1 MSEIDWAALRKNAD
15 DATKPVPADWYD
27 LVVEKAELKKAQ
39 TGSDMI
45 VVQFKVD
52 TGAQQGKTIFTNLV
66 FSPEKAFALNI
77 FFRNL
82 EAMGIDANFF
92 ASLQQQGASVEQ
104 SLATIASTI
113 VGRNVRA
120 EIGIRTWQGQERNEI
135 KNMSAPTTGPGGLPG
150 GPPPA
155 VPAGPAGGPP
165 VPAAAAAPPVPPT
178 PTPGAGSDPA
188 GPPTPPP
195 PVPY

>member
-1 MSEIDWAALRKNAD
+1 VSEIDWAALRKNAD
-15 DATKPVPADWYD
+15 DATRPVPAGWYE

-39 TGSDMI
+39 TGADMI

-77 FFRNL
+77 FFKNL

-92 ASLQQQGASVEQ
+92 ASLQQQGASLEQ
-104 SLATIASTI
+104 ALSTIANTI

-120 EIGIRTWQGQERNEI
+120 EISIRTWQGQERNEI
-135 KNMSAPTTGPGGLPG
+135 KNMTTPTGAPGGLPG
-150 GPPPA
+150 GPTPA
-155 VPAGPAGGPP
+155 VASVGPAGGPP
-165 VPAAAAAPPVPPT
+165 VPAASTPPT
-178 PTPGAGSDPA
+178 PPTPGASTDAA